1 MVEENFEQM
10 TPEQMDEREA
20 LALAEV
26 ARIQAYKEKA
36 RLARHEGY
44 ANEVRA
50 LVVKYSL
57 QVGDVFPDVR
67 LASAAPAVL
76 ATSAPALGG
85 AKRGRKEGA
94 LQGEVSVKFRNAE
107 GKEWRGRGLPAAW
120 LQDYQAK
127 GGKLLDLAVPGLTWD
142 GEMTRDTASKTM
154 RPPKWVQML
163 LDEGVTKEQL
173 KAGLNKPA

>member
-1 MVEENFEQM
+1 MDENLENM

-20 LALAEV
+20 KAMAEV
-26 ARIQAYKEKA
+26 ARIQAYKEKV
-36 RLARHEGY
+36 RLARHEGHVK
-44 ANEVRA
+44 EVRG
-50 LVVKYSL
+50 LVEKYGL
-57 QVGDVFPDVR
+57 QVAEVFPGTR
-67 LASAAPAVL
+67 LASAAPPAVP
-76 ATSAPALGG
+76 APGG

-94 LQGEVSVKFRNAE
+94 LQGEVSVKFRNDA

-120 LQDYQAK
+120 LQEHQAK

-142 GEMTRDTASKTM
+142 GEMTRDTASKEM